1 MQRAEPLRR
10 PIVAL
15 PPTDAEG
22 ETRLAEQDHIEVA
35 VIERTVY
42 LKPFGFATQRNS
54 LGIPDFV
61 GAMFR
66 AGCNSVTFDLASCK
80 GMDSTFLGVIAEA
93 AMARVRGRGR
103 TVIVLNADELLA
115 RQLRRIGLLPMICLH
130 EGQVDLPAGVELQQ
144 IDFLHFP
151 KTEYQRI
158 QKVKELHERLA
169 EMNERNRLLFGP
181 FIEMLEEEL
190 APESDEP
197 MVPDQ

>member
-1 MQRAEPLRR
+1 
-10 PIVAL
+10 
-15 PPTDAEG
+15 
-22 ETRLAEQDHIEVA
+22 LAEQDHIEVA

-42 LKPFGFATQRNS
+42 LKPFGFATQGNS

-66 AGCNSVTFDLASCK
+66 AGCNSVTFDLAHCK
-80 GMDSTFLGVIAEA
+80 GMDSTFLGVMAEA

-103 TVIVLNADELLA
+103 TVMVLNADEMLA
-115 RQLRRIGLLPMICLH
+115 RQLRRIGLLPLICLH
-130 EGQVDLPAGVELQQ
+130 EGKVDLPDGVELRQ

-169 EMNERNRLLFGP
+169 EMNECNRLLFGP
-181 FIEMLEEEL
+181 FLQMLEEEL
-190 APESDEP
+190 APEPRELQGP
-197 MVPDQ
+197 EQ